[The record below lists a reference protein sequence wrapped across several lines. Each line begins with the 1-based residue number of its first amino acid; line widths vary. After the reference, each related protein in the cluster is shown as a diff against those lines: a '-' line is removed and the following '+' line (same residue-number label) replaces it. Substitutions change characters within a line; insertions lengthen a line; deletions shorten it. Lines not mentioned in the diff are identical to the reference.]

1 MNRLIMSHDFKLELA
16 VDLVQTYEVT
26 KKVQENKNKKPQ
38 EVKESHERRVGSVVI
53 EMNLQKGD
61 TEDEMRRNYQLKLQ

>member
-1 MNRLIMSHDFKLELA
+1 MSHDFKIETA

-26 KKVQENKNKKPQ
+26 KKVQENKNKKAVD
-38 EVKESHERRVGSVVI
+38 VKESHERRVGSVVI